1 MKTAA
6 YFKARAEA
14 VKRRGMA
21 QADKAAAQAVREYQK
36 AGEAVAAEVRKIYER
51 YGKDYGL
58 TYAEAQKALTGSACK
73 DWRMTLSEYVERING
88 TGDKALLAELDALSA
103 RSRISRYEQLRTAIS
118 VETSV
123 LAKKQ
128 EDRMRQLLSGLYEES
143 CYRTAYDLQ
152 KGLGVG
158 KSLALLPKTEIAE
171 AVSYPWSG
179 ADFSERL
186 WGNSRNLAEDLRQTL
201 TQGLIQ
207 GQDLRQMTKALQE
220 KTQASARDCERLI
233 QTESARILEDGELQ
247 SYRRC
252 GVTKYEILGTLDRRT
267 CPVCGRQDGKV
278 YAVDDAQT
286 GRNYPPFHPRCRCTT
301 VAVFDD
307 EEAGEAEN
315 SLRAGRDEAE
325 HYTLFPADMTYEEWK
340 GTLSR
345 NDTEWKEAYSG
356 KLALRDATKTV
367 SSETIEQINS
377 GRDTVLKDFPMLEE
391 PLTMVGFSTSEGALG
406 ECVFSVHPVTGAMSN
421 TIQFSREAFANPEAL
436 LKALKEDEQNGNS
449 FETEDIRSLV
459 AHEYGHQAHNCLA
472 LKRIGYNGS
481 GRLTAKQIQAFVL
494 MRKQIT
500 QEIYLAAFT
509 DESFQDIINSCD
521 EELGTRARQPEE
533 LIAQSFGNHYFGK
546 RRSRIAEAIV
556 EYFRRGLG

>member
-36 AGEAVAAEVRKIYER
+36 ADEAIAAEVRKIYER

-58 TYAEAQKALTGSACK
+58 TYAEAQRALTGSAYR
-73 DWRMTLSEYVERING
+73 DWRMTLSEYVERINQ
-88 TGDKALLAELDALSA
+88 TGDRALLAELDALSA

-123 LAKKQ
+123 LAQKQ
-128 EDRMRQLLSGLYEES
+128 ENRMRQLLSGLYEES

-152 KGLGVG
+152 EGLGVR

-179 ADFSERL
+179 ADFSERI

-233 QTESARILEDGELQ
+233 QTESARIMEDGELQ

-267 CPVCGRQDGKV
+267 CPVCGRQDGKI
-278 YAVDDAQT
+278 YPVDGAKT
-286 GRNYPPFHPRCRCTT
+286 GENYPPFHPRCRCTT

-325 HYTLFPADMTYEEWK
+325 NYTLFPADMTYEEWK
-340 GTLSR
+340 GTLSGAFH
-345 NDTEWKEAYSG
+345 DPMAGEWEISHLEKEHGILYDKEGNVVFRIEGEAGRIGVSRREIRKMKDGIFSHNHPSG
-356 KLALRDATKTV
+356 SSFSWQDIDMLRECKLAEVRAVTKRGVYSISAPPKWPKIIGT
-367 SSETIEQINS
+367 TQKIEREYAAIREDIQEQVDSIYRNRS
-377 GRDTVLKDFPMLEE
+377 ARERHWI
-391 PLTMVGFSTSEGALG
+391 TSDWTAQE
-406 ECVFSVHPVTGAMSN
+406 
-421 TIQFSREAFANPEAL
+421 FANAFGL
-436 LKALKEDEQNGNS
+436 DYH
-449 FETEDIRSLV
+449 FEEW
-459 AHEYGHQAHNCLA
+459 
-472 LKRIGYNGS
+472 
-481 GRLTAKQIQAFVL
+481 
-494 MRKQIT
+494 
-500 QEIYLAAFT
+500 
-509 DESFQDIINSCD
+509 
-521 EELGTRARQPEE
+521 
-533 LIAQSFGNHYFGK
+533 
-546 RRSRIAEAIV
+546 
-556 EYFRRGLG
+556 

>member
-58 TYAEAQKALTGSACK
+58 TYAEAQRALTGSACK
-73 DWRMTLSEYVERING
+73 DWRMTLSEYAERINQ
-88 TGDKALLAELDALSA
+88 TGHKALLAELDALSA

-128 EDRMRQLLSGLYEES
+128 EERVEQLLSGLYEES

-158 KSLALLPKTEIAE
+158 KSLALLPKAEIAE

-186 WGNSRNLAEDLRQTL
+186 WGNSRNLAEDLRRTL
-201 TQGLIQ
+201 TQGLIR

-220 KTQASARDCERLI
+220 KTQAAARDCERLI

-267 CPVCGRQDGKV
+267 CPVCGKQDGKV

-286 GRNYPPFHPRCRCTT
+286 GKNYPPFHPRCRCTT
-301 VAVFDD
+301 VAVFD
-307 EEAGEAEN
+307 EEAGEAES

-325 HYTLFPADMTYEEWK
+325 DYTLFPADMTYEEWK
-340 GTLSR
+340 EGLKRTDVR
-345 NDTEWKEAYSG
+345 ENYTEVDTSSNISGKVSDATVRKINEAYAKIAG
-356 KLALRDATKTV
+356 
-367 SSETIEQINS
+367 
-377 GRDTVLKDFPMLEE
+377 DFPHVEDYMDKIYFLDSDDPSPASACLKEE
-391 PLTMVGFSTSEGALG
+391 PDTGKVSICLELNTKHWYNKNTMERVDAAHT
-406 ECVFSVHPVTGAMSN
+406 HIVTA
-421 TIQFSREAFANPEAL
+421 QREMAIVAHESGHLICYAA
-436 LKALKEDEQNGNS
+436 ALKESSYSPGS
-449 FETEDIRSLV
+449 
-459 AHEYGHQAHNCLA
+459 
-472 LKRIGYNGS
+472 RITPMQRAAVQTTLNRIYQGC
-481 GRLTAKQIQAFVL
+481 
-494 MRKQIT
+494 
-500 QEIYLAAFT
+500 YLAAFT
-509 DESFQDIINSCD
+509 DESY
-521 EELGTRARQPEE
+521 EE
-533 LIAQSFGNHYFGK
+533 
-546 RRSRIAEAIV
+546 IV
-556 EYFRRGLG
+556 EKIRKEVSLRATVSGAEFAAECVSQYYYGDEISDTAKKVVAFLKSRFGG